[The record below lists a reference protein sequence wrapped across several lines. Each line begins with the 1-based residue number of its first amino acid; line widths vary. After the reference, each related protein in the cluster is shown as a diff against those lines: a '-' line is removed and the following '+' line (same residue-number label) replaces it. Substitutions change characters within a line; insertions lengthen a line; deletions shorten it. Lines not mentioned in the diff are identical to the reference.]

1 MQSAISCRSAV
12 LQHRS
17 FKHENPCRLASAKS
31 QSTRFSGKICCT
43 RQESGSFTNLND
55 LGTHVFKSW
64 LTGCAT
70 RISALVLASLLT
82 LSAFPSNASETHTV
96 SLPLSRDPEILT
108 QQATMLE
115 AFFVVKDLF
124 YDLALLSQN
133 AYWDGEL
140 EKHMLNSYYAN
151 DKESAY
157 SEIAAMLD
165 ALEDPYTRIVSP
177 ECAFHLA
184 IF

>member
-1 MQSAISCRSAV
+1 
-12 LQHRS
+12 
-17 FKHENPCRLASAKS
+17 
-31 QSTRFSGKICCT
+31 
-43 RQESGSFTNLND
+43 
-55 LGTHVFKSW
+55 
-64 LTGCAT
+64 
-70 RISALVLASLLT
+70 
-82 LSAFPSNASETHTV
+82 
-96 SLPLSRDPEILT
+96 
-108 QQATMLE
+108 MLE